1 MPNRARDHER
11 AWAAAAAPDTKGG
24 ARIEPGFRSP
34 DAVISAGRSF
44 SLHDI
49 SRTYDVHRIS
59 PREMLDLSF
68 DLYFAG
74 YLPRDQYAVLAFQS
88 ELMPN
93 FDDTIGAL
101 TGKKAMPDRARD
113 FTAVWRQRLKFEV
126 DHRSDDPRIIERTRM
141 ILELLYSIEQTPDLP
156 AELEEP
162 EAPPFKLPALSL
174 RAKNYSLL

>member
-1 MPNRARDHER
+1 MLAREGNNRRSEAAGAARRPRD
-11 AWAAAAAPDTKGG
+11 G
-24 ARIEPGFRSP
+24 ARIEPRFDSP
-34 DAVISAGRSF
+34 DAVIAAGRSF
-44 SLHDI
+44 SLHEI

-59 PREMLDLSF
+59 PREMADLSF

-101 TGKKAMPDRARD
+101 TGEKARPDRARD
-113 FTAVWRQRLKFEV
+113 YTAVWRERLKFEI
-126 DHRSDDPRIIERTRM
+126 DHKSDDPRIIERTRM

-162 EAPPFKLPALSL
+162 EPAMFKLPALSL